1 MVCCVIESKFIK
13 TTTKYE
19 HLILY
24 HWQTCHNKII
34 KDRKYEKEFLEYN
47 VADFFKKDLDKS
59 ADYIL
64 DYDLSFHYLQILQ
77 HYIFPYL
84 KF

>member
-1 MVCCVIESKFIK
+1 M
-13 TTTKYE
+13 
-19 HLILY
+19 
-24 HWQTCHNKII
+24 WQTLK
-34 KDRKYEKEFLEYN
+34 
-47 VADFFKKDLDKS
+47 KKDLDKS

-64 DYDLSFHYLQILQ
+64 NYDLSFHNLQILQ